1 MYHAVD
7 QYRQVI
13 DVLVSTRRDAAA
25 TRRFFSSALG
35 VGPVPVEVV
44 TDRASVYPRVLEPL
58 VPAARDV
65 SDRFASNMIEVDHGR
80 LKARLGPMRGL
91 KRLAAARTSAA
102 GYALRAEP
110 APRALRDQRDLPR
123 HDRVRVSFDELAL
136 SL

>member
-1 MYHAVD
+1 LYRAVD
-7 QYRQVI
+7 QYGQVL

-25 TRRFFSSALG
+25 TRRFFSSAVR
-35 VGPVPVEVV
+35 VGPVSVEVV
-44 TDRASVYPRVLEPL
+44 TDRAQVYPRVLEPL
-58 VPAARDV
+58 VPAARHV
-65 SDRFASNMIEVDHGR
+65 SDRFANNTIEVDHDR

-110 APRALRDQRDLPR
+110 APRARRDQRDLPQ
-123 HDRVRVSFDELAL
+123 HDRVRVAFDELAL